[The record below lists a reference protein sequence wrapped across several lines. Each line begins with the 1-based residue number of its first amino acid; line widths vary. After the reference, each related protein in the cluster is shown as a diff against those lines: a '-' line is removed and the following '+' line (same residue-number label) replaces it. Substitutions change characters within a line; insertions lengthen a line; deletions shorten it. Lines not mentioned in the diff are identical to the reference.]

1 MNGYS
6 NESKVIFV
14 FLLKMQFLSN
24 QKIIPYI
31 MAHLTLR
38 LARWLMLG
46 SSKSVVRETV
56 RQRLCRGNDM

>member
-6 NESKVIFV
+6 NESKVIF

-24 QKIIPYI
+24 QKIIPYV

-38 LARWLMLG
+38 LARWLMFG
-46 SSKSVVRETV
+46 SSKSVIRETV
-56 RQRLCRGNDM
+56 WQRLCRGNHM